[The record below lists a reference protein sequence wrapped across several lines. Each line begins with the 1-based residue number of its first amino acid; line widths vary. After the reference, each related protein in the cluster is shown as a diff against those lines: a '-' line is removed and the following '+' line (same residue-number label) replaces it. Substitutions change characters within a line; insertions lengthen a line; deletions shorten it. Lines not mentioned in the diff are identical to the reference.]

1 MKKFGI
7 DLGSASIGW
16 VITEDGKIIKKG
28 VVTFDTGMSKGQS
41 GGYTSPTRERREAR
55 SKRNLIRARKYRKWE
70 LLKILIDLD
79 FVPLEQYEFEI
90 WSKYIKGRI
99 RKFPEN
105 EKFLKWLACDFSYLK
120 IWSDYKNPYELRV
133 TALENKLSNHE
144 FGRAL
149 YHLVQ
154 RRGYK
159 DIGETDKET
168 ENQIARRGESGFQ
181 MALEEHKVISK
192 ALKFEFLDKNL
203 RARNQYPYRD
213 EYREELVLIC
223 KAQGY
228 DISKDKNGNYYN
240 KLVEKLW
247 KAIIWQRPL
256 RTQKGNI
263 GKCTL
268 EPKKLRCPISH
279 PIFEIFRAWQFINTI
294 KYHNEKNEK
303 ETLSSVFQKQLFE
316 WVLTKDKNF
325 KFEEIRTFLDKKF
338 GKPEKYN
345 YPIDK
350 DGKYDTSVSGMP
362 VCKGLITLFGDK
374 AKQALY
380 DIEQNNIGN
389 CKENG
394 GFGIAPKIIG
404 QYSIYDLWHAIFSFD
419 EQYLDKIA
427 IEKFNILN
435 VTRKRKGQDIS
446 VSPLVE
452 FKSKFAQGYSDLS
465 IKAMCKIIPFLK
477 AGYLYNEAVVLAKM
491 PELLGENWE
500 NKKNR
505 ILTSAEE
512 SNKIYEWN
520 KLIIG
525 ITNNQIDKYKA
536 DKYFAVN
543 DYTYILQISDLS
555 AIEKSCQSYF
565 GEKSWN
571 DRIDKNE
578 IIESAAEQYQKFYY
592 DEKRS
597 YREMPTLT
605 DIFQKKLKENGIEIN
620 GKALYHHSDIENRYL
635 KKCKIDPNT
644 EKRILPTK
652 KNKFDFEVEVLPD
665 VIIDSIKNPMFNK
678 AMSILRRLVN
688 ELIINGDLE
697 TDTEIVVEV
706 ARELNDNNRRV
717 AIERYQ
723 NERKNNRAKYREFL
737 EEFKEKENKN
747 INVEESIPTFELW
760 TEQAFEE
767 TEDENKKKAT
777 NLNRIE
783 ILKEKH
789 AVKRYELWMEQKGQ
803 CMYTGKMISFSDL
816 FSTKIDIEHTI
827 PRSLLPDNTMANQ
840 TVCYKWYNT
849 DVKGNTLP
857 FYCPNF
863 KDDKVLI
870 SKNVTS
876 ILPRL
881 DNWKRIRDNYKKQY
895 EDRLKP
901 NGSEDEEVKNKRI
914 QDKHYFKMHYDY
926 WKDKV
931 ERFEAEEIKDS
942 WVRRQLVDTQM
953 ISKYAREFLKTYFPK
968 VAVQKGNVTAIFRK
982 IHGFQPEEEIK
993 NRGKHTHHAIDALV
1007 LTLIPTNS
1015 SKREKLLKEYFEILE
1030 RDVKEEL
1037 RKFLERE
1044 RPISFNAQKFIH
1056 EIEESTLIF
1065 NYENDKITLQT
1076 KKIVRKRGEKQYL
1089 KDKNGKYRKDKEG
1102 NKILKIAEGDT
1113 IRSGLYAQTYLGKI
1127 KNVERDGNGF
1137 PKRENGDW
1145 KYEQGKDEFVFV
1157 VRKPIKDVLSKIDD
1171 IIDPKIRE
1179 LIRQQKNNDEI
1190 RDFQGNVI
1198 RHVRIKTKAGKEVK
1212 ERVNYRSEYDYK
1224 NKFYSESGS
1233 IPYAI
1238 LLQKGNRE
1246 KHLTKEGAIPKEK
1259 VERKMIPVSSFEIA
1273 KILKKYR
1280 EFDIDQYIEFKI
1292 NEGEVPSEFLNY
1304 PDKVLLKVGQKVFV
1318 LKSDDEF
1325 GKIKNIE
1332 FQTNRLYRITQF
1344 KYDGSK
1350 IMLQHHL
1357 EAQSSSNIDDNIK
1370 QIKDEIVAKI
1380 EKELNISF
1388 VTVNLNIIDIQE
1400 RRKDYEKRK
1409 YDFANRLKIIEN
1421 NSDFNTAKL
1430 IKEKIEQYK
1439 TESSCIVVEGQTPIL
1454 GLSKS
1459 NWIFLY
1465 ENVDFKMNMDGTI
1478 EYYF

>member
-1 MKKFGI
+1 MRKFGI

-16 VITEDGKIIKKG
+16 VITEDAKIVKKG

-70 LLKILIDLD
+70 LLRILIDND
-79 FVPLEQYEFEI
+79 CVPLDKHEFEI
-90 WSKYIKGRI
+90 WSKYQKGLI

-120 IWSDYKNPYELRV
+120 IGSEYKNPYELRV
-133 TALENKLSNHE
+133 IALENKLSNHE

-154 RRGYK
+154 RRGYQN
-159 DIGETDKET
+159 IGETDKET
-168 ENQIARRGESGFQ
+168 EKQIERREKGGFQ
-181 MALEEHKVISK
+181 KALEEHEILSK
-192 ALKFEFLDKNL
+192 ALKYEFLDKNL

-213 EYREELVLIC
+213 DYRKELELIC

-228 DISKDKNGNYYN
+228 DISKDENSNFRN
-240 KLVEKLW
+240 KLVEKIW

-263 GKCTL
+263 GRCTL

-294 KYHNEKNEK
+294 KYYNEKKEK
-303 ETLSSVFQKQLFE
+303 ETLSLDFRKQLYE
-316 WVLTKDKNF
+316 WFLTKDKNF
-325 KFEEIRTFLDKKF
+325 KFEEIKIFLNKKF
-338 GKPEKYN
+338 HSEKEYN
-345 YPIDK
+345 YKKNK
-350 DGKYDTSVSGMP
+350 DGIYDTSIPGMP
-362 VCKGLITLFGDK
+362 VCKGLITLFGVN
-374 AKQALY
+374 AKQALNE
-380 DIEQNNIGN
+380 IEQNNIGN

-419 EQYLDKIA
+419 EQYLGKLT

-477 AGYLYNEAVVLAKM
+477 AGYLYKEAVVLAKM

-500 NKKNR
+500 NKKNQ
-505 ILTSAEE
+505 INTSAEE

-520 KLIIG
+520 KMIIG
-525 ITNNQIDKYKA
+525 ITNNLIDKYKA
-536 DKYFAVN
+536 DKYFAVK
-543 DYTYILQISDLS
+543 DYTYTLQKSDLS
-555 AIEKSCQSYF
+555 DIEKSCQSSF
-565 GEKSWN
+565 GDKSWN
-571 DRIDKNE
+571 NRNDKNE
-578 IIESAAEQYQKFYY
+578 IFSAVKEQYQKFFY
-592 DEKRS
+592 DEKKS
-597 YREMPTLT
+597 YRETPTLT
-605 DIFQKKLKENGIEIN
+605 DIFQKRLKENGIEIN
-620 GKALYHHSDIENRYL
+620 GKALYHHSDIENLYL
-635 KKCKIDPNT
+635 KKCKIDANT

-652 KNKFDFEVEVLPD
+652 KNKFGFEVEVLPN

-697 TDTEIVVEV
+697 TDTEIVIEV
-706 ARELNDNNRRV
+706 ARELNDNNRRI

-747 INVEESIPTFELW
+747 INIEESIPTFELW

-767 TEDENKKKAT
+767 TKDENKQKVT

-803 CMYTGKMISFSDL
+803 CMYTGKMISFTDL

-849 DVKGNTLP
+849 DVKGNTFP

-863 KDDKVLI
+863 KDDKILI
-870 SKNVTS
+870 GNNVTS

-895 EDRLKP
+895 GDRLKP
-901 NGSEDEEVKNKRI
+901 NGSEDEETKNKRI
-914 QDKHYFKMHYDY
+914 QEKHYFKMHFDY

-942 WVRRQLVDTQM
+942 WARRQLVDTQM
-953 ISKYAREFLKTYFPK
+953 VSKYAREFLKTYFPK

-1015 SKREKLLKEYFEILE
+1015 SKREKLLKEYFDILE
-1030 RDVKEEL
+1030 KDNKEEL

-1044 RPISFNAQKFIH
+1044 RPIYFNAQKFIH

-1065 NYENDKITLQT
+1065 NYENDKVTLQT
-1076 KKIVRKRGEKQYL
+1076 KKNVRKRGVKQYL
-1089 KDKNGKYRKDKEG
+1089 KDKDGKYRKDKEG
-1102 NKILKIAEGDT
+1102 NKIVKIAEGDT
-1113 IRSGLYAQTYLGKI
+1113 IRSSLFAETYLGKI

-1145 KYEQGKDEFVFV
+1145 KYRQGKDEFIFV
-1157 VRKPIKDVLSKIDD
+1157 VSKPIKDVLSKIDD

-1179 LIRQQKNNDEI
+1179 LIRQQKNNDDI

-1198 RHVRIKTKAGKEVK
+1198 RHVRIRTKAGRVVK

-1224 NKFYSESGS
+1224 NKFYSESGL

-1238 LLQKGNRE
+1238 LLQKGNTINR
-1246 KHLTKEGAIPKEK
+1246 LTKKEDLSDIK
-1259 VERKMIPVSSFEIA
+1259 IECEMIPVPSFEIA
-1273 KILKKYR
+1273 KIFKKYQKFDVELHIQ
-1280 EFDIDQYIEFKI
+1280 EF
-1292 NEGEVPSEFLNY
+1292 Y
-1304 PDKVLLKVGQKVFV
+1304 PKYKNWNKTLLKVGQRVFV
-1318 LKSDDEF
+1318 LNNDS
-1325 GKIKNIE
+1325 E
-1332 FQTNRLYRITQF
+1332 FQQRNLIDFQKNRLYVITQF
-1344 KYDGSK
+1344 SEGS
-1350 IMLQHHL
+1350 IWLNYHL
-1357 EAQSSSNIDDNIK
+1357 NAQS
-1370 QIKDEIVAKI
+1370 KDEVKRAISLKKDELLSIV
-1380 EKELNISF
+1380 EKKFEIPEIVED
-1388 VTVNLNIIDIQE
+1388 VTIQDNRARKEEYEE
-1400 RRKDYEKRK
+1400 RRFRFDTINNSFRL
-1409 YDFANRLKIIEN
+1409 NRLVERIGLEQTKEIKMGLDKYKAIPSTIEIEGETSLLKMSKEN
-1421 NSDFNTAKL
+1421 WNFLIEGKDFDMKL
-1430 IKEKIEQYK
+1430 DG
-1439 TESSCIVVEGQTPIL
+1439 TL
-1454 GLSKS
+1454 
-1459 NWIFLY
+1459 
-1465 ENVDFKMNMDGTI
+1465 DFK
-1478 EYYF
+1478 F